1 MRARSAMVAHV
12 TPATVLGVSRF
23 AVIVNNRRG
32 VPISSIFI
40 VSIPRK
46 TLAATSMPKPGHCKE

>member
-32 VPISSIFI
+32 VPISSISHCI
-40 VSIPRK
+40 NTPQN
-46 TLAATSMPKPGHCKE
+46 TSRNLYAKARSL